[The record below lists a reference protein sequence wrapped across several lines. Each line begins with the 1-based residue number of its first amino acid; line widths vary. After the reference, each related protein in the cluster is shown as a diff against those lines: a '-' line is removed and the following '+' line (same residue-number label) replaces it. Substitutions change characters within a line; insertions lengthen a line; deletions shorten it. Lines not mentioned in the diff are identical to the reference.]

1 MWRYCVTV
9 ILVLFLARDAMSQA
23 IEKEVGAF
31 KSADR
36 ALLSG
41 HKSTRERAVLTTK
54 AFSDAGLEQIG
65 MKLENLSVQDLSQ
78 LFEAQSTRFSYSN
91 DRVHLQALAAS
102 FTALVN
108 QNKVERKHVRT
119 MHKQY
124 IKGRRFE
131 SADQLKKQFQEF
143 DLEELPR
150 TELNTDIPEGAK
162 ALWMTSDDERRLS
175 RVAMVYSPDWEII
188 IISHPLCHFSRNA
201 LEHIKQDKELIE
213 AIKNKTRLIAPQ
225 DASLNF
231 DVLQKWNTSNPLLRI
246 HLVDQL
252 SAYEAFDD
260 WDTPTF
266 YFMRAGKL
274 MHKFSGWPK
283 EGNRAQL
290 DEGLRKVGAISSE
303 AIQKK

>member
-1 MWRYCVTV
+1 MWRYCVIV
-9 ILVLFLARDAMSQA
+9 ILALFLARDAMSQA
-23 IEKEVGAF
+23 IEKEVSAF
-31 KSADR
+31 QNADR

-41 HKSTRERAVLTTK
+41 HKSTRERSVLTTK
-54 AFSDAGLEQIG
+54 AFSDAGLEEIG
-65 MKLENLSVQDLSQ
+65 TKLEKLSTQDLSQ
-78 LFEAQSTRFSYSN
+78 LFEAQSMRFAYSN

-131 SADQLKKQFQEF
+131 SADQLKKQFQDYGLE
-143 DLEELPR
+143 DLPDIEV
-150 TELNTDIPEGAK
+150 NANIPEGAT
-162 ALWMTSDDERRLS
+162 ALWVTSDDKKQLS
-175 RVAMVYSPDWEII
+175 RLAMAYSPDWEII

-201 LEHIKQDKELIE
+201 LEYIKRDKELME
-213 AIKNKTRLIAPQ
+213 VIKNKIRLIAPQ

-231 DVLQKWNTSNPLLRI
+231 DVLQKWNVNNPSLRI

-252 SAYEAFDD
+252 AAYEVFED

-274 MHKFSGWPK
+274 MHKFSGWPR
-283 EGNRAQL
+283 EGNRVEL
-290 DEGLRKVGAISSE
+290 DIGLQKIGA
-303 AIQKK
+303 KK